1 MWTSTTANNL
11 KWRRQITS
19 RSSVRTRIPH
29 YEAFLSAP
37 TNSQLLLKWWG
48 LKISCVVK
56 KMAETSWKCRIPHPV
71 GRKGILE
78 GRGPHPRRPGA
89 YRSLSSHLCTSPVDR
104 GPDIPTPLERNRWPH
119 PWLSEV
125 PEMERAYTMG
135 QSWGH
140 YVTQDESS
148 KSKEM
153 LWMFLMSSNIQY
165 YIFETVVF
173 STIFL
178 PPLKGM
184 TREP

>member
-1 MWTSTTANNL
+1 M
-11 KWRRQITS
+11 RM
-19 RSSVRTRIPH
+19 PH
-29 YEAFLSAP
+29 YEAFLPAP
-37 TNSQLLLKWWG
+37 TNSQLLLKRWG
-48 LKISCVVK
+48 LKIYCMGK
-56 KMAETSWKCRIPHPV
+56 KMAGDILQMQDPTPS

-89 YRSLSSHLCTSPVDR
+89 YRSLTSHLCTGAVDR

-119 PWLSEV
+119 PRLSEV
-125 PEMERAYTMG
+125 PEMERAHAMC

-184 TREP
+184 TWEP